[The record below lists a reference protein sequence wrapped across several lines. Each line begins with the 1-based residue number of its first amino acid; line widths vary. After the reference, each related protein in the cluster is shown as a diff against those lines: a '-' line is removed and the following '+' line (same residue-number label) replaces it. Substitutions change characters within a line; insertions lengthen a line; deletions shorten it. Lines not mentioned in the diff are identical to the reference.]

1 MIFLKVFVFW
11 IPSSR
16 GIHVVM
22 AGLNYF
28 ATGLGYTFLVI
39 YTDDSFLYQ

>member
-11 IPSSR
+11 IPCR

-22 AGLNYF
+22 AGLNYI